1 MSGKLNKNINNEIL
15 KSSSTFIMKLLAV
28 WISESSADII
38 GTQNKAEVNVW
49 FRFRQLQWGLQVVKV
64 HHPLHEHE

>member
-49 FRFRQLQWGLQVVKV
+49 FRFR
-64 HHPLHEHE
+64 